1 MYQNLD
7 LKSRWEKLAKWGRE
21 YQSIIFAALILLMIF
36 FIGLGLGLLIRPIKP
51 TPIIVD
57 KNVKIGL
64 PERQAEFSEDY
75 GKSFNFA
82 NGNFVA
88 SINGKNYYPKD
99 CASAKRI
106 KEENMIWFNSAEE
119 AEADG
124 YALAKN
130 CP

>member
-1 MYQNLD
+1 MDY
-7 LKSRWEKLAKWGRE
+7 KSRPKNLIEWGRE
-21 YQSIIFAALILLMIF
+21 YQNTIFAALILVLIF
-36 FIGLGLGLLIRPIKP
+36 FLGLGLGLLIRPNKP
-51 TPIIVD
+51 TPIIID

-64 PERQAEFSEDY
+64 PARKAEFSGNS

-82 NGNFVA
+82 GGNFVA

-99 CASAKRI
+99 CSSAKRI
-106 KEENMIWFNSAEE
+106 KEENMIWFGSAEE

-124 YALAKN
+124 YTPAKN